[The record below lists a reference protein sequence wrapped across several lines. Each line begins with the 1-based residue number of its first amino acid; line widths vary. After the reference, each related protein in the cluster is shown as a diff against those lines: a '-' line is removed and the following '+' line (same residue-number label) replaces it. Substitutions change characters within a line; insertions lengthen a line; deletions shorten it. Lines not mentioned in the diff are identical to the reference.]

1 MLVPRQIC
9 LFQNKNGRINNGAEF
24 AYRWIKAKAR
34 GLVYQLVCFRFLTGG
49 QITLVK
55 TDARSHTLTFKN
67 ARWFSRFHRR
77 SLALGLREAVFD
89 RQNNLS
95 SRKHV
100 LICGN
105 LRVHLT
111 FVGFHFTCRL

>member
-1 MLVPRQIC
+1 MRENPETVKKTPTTHLWSHARSKTNLLVPKQGQNLKKSKQLQIE
-9 LFQNKNGRINNGAEF
+9 NGRINNGAEF

-67 ARWFSRFHRR
+67 ARWFSRFNYQ
-77 SLALGLREAVFD
+77 D
-89 RQNNLS
+89 D
-95 SRKHV
+95 
-100 LICGN
+100 
-105 LRVHLT
+105 HL
-111 FVGFHFTCRL
+111 HSD